1 MNKASFHEGVKA
13 MTPLLAGVVPFAL
26 ITGITAA
33 QYGLSMTLN
42 MFMSLVIFAGAAQL
56 AALQLIG
63 EGAASI
69 IVVYTALIINF
80 RFLMYS
86 LSIAPHFQDENVKT
100 KGFLAYIMSDQSY
113 ALSMVHF
120 MNEEEADPKSYY
132 AGASMTLWFAWQS
145 FTAIGYSLGAA
156 VPTSWGLDFAV
167 PLTFMA
173 ILLKSVHDEAM
184 FGTMIVSGV
193 VSVLAY
199 RLPMNGGLVL
209 SAIVG
214 ILAGLFFEWIKN
226 QPKGETE

>member
-1 MNKASFHEGVKA
+1 MKKASFNKGVKA
-13 MTPLLAGVVPFAL
+13 MTPLLAGVIPFAL

-33 QYGLSMTLN
+33 QYGLSMTMN
-42 MFMSLVIFAGAAQL
+42 MFMSLIVFAGAAQL

-63 EGAASI
+63 EGASSV

-86 LSIAPHFQDENVKT
+86 LSIAPYFKDENIKT

-132 AGASMTLWFAWQS
+132 AGASLTLWLTWQS
-145 FTAIGYSLGAA
+145 FTVIGYSLGAA
-156 VPTSWGLDFAV
+156 VPASWGLDFAV

-173 ILLKSVHDEAM
+173 ILLKSVHDVPM
-184 FGTMIVSGV
+184 FGTMVVSGL
-193 VSVLAY
+193 VSVMAF

-209 SAIVG
+209 SAFAG
-214 ILAGLFFEWIKN
+214 IAGGLLFEWMKD
-226 QPKGETE
+226 QHKGEAL